1 MANFKS
7 DLITANDQINI
18 SDKVVNGDRTGGILL
33 YATAILTLAGTEAAA
48 DTIQLFDLPAGAVIV
63 PQLSHATCS
72 ADPSSGT
79 LTLDVGDAGD
89 VDRYANDILLAS
101 GGQVAFC
108 SGTMPAAVAAPYQPT
123 AQTRI
128 YATIVAASASPTASV
143 KIAFTIAYRVK
154 G

>member
-18 SDKVVNGDRTGGILL
+18 SDKVVNGDRTGGLLL

-63 PQLSHATCS
+63 PQLSHATCD
-72 ADPSSGT
+72 ADPGT
-79 LTLDVGDAGD
+79 ALSLDVGDAGD
-89 VDRYANDILLAS
+89 VDRYANDIVLSS
-101 GGQVAFC
+101 GGQVAFT
-108 SGTMPAAVAAPYQPT
+108 SGTMPAAVGTPYQPT

-128 YATIVAASASPTASV
+128 YATVVTATAVNATV
-143 KIAFTIAYRVK
+143 KVAFTIAYRVK